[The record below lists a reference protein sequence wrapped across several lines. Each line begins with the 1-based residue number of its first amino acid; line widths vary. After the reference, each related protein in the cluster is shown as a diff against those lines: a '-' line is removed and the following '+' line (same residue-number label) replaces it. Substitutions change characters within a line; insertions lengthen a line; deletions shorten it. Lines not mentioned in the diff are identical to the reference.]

1 MPDPRAPSPTDDEL
15 DMMLADGR
23 LGGAAKERVLRR
35 RGEPGAA
42 AAQGRFTPAGV
53 PGRGPAG
60 RWRGG
65 GPAARASYRQR
76 LQRQGGSRRR
86 RSRPGDLLRRRIAG
100 RLPRGIAADLRGGG
114 ATSGYLAAYADPAGG
129 GERIWYFS
137 ADGQSPAL
145 APVAGTQ
152 VARKAILLGHE
163 HVLGDYLVHVLVTA
177 RPLSRAELGQ
187 VPAVIAQRQFSLH
200 VVGGGL
206 VAPL

>member
-15 DMMLADGR
+15 DMMLAEGR
-23 LGGAAKERVLRR
+23 LGGAAKERVFDAVVSRVQPRR
-35 RGEPGAA
+35 RPFTLRAFLAAGLLAGGAA
-42 AAQGRFTPAGV
+42 AALLLVPRTGNDFSAKGGAGAGAPALEISC
-53 PGRGPAG
+53 A
-60 RWRGG
+60 
-65 GPAARASYRQR
+65 
-76 LQRQGGSRRR
+76 GGSLDACPVG
-86 RSRPGDLLRRRIAG
+86 SRLIFGVE
-100 RLPRGIAADLRGGG
+100 G